1 MLEIWYRDNKLG
13 SNYISRRKF
22 MSEGNLRR
30 PFSEGEAKLRQEKD
44 TCCFSLSNKKQ
55 SDFYLPD

>member
-44 TCCFSLSNKKQ
+44 TCFFSEQ
-55 SDFYLPD
+55 QEAE

>member
-1 MLEIWYRDNKLG
+1 MSTTGETGIRLLEIWYRDNKLG

-30 PFSEGEAKLRQEKD
+30 PFSEGEAKLRQD
-44 TCCFSLSNKKQ
+44 GMFFL
-55 SDFYLPD
+55 